1 MASSSAPQ
9 EEDLSSSSSSS
20 WLDRFTNFQDTQRLE
35 RLQHCRKLEGVL
47 ASCQQQQ
54 QQQKTQEDNQENGI
68 ESLSPGMRM
77 MKYFGWRGILLKTED
92 ATVKQHIQHAC
103 AREQHAVWA
112 CRAVSVGCGKELGS
126 LKHCFDDEGA
136 HRVLI
141 SPETAYEEKS
151 SAAGAGSSK
160 LLIPCPAL
168 QREMGD
174 CVIAGAH
181 ALYGRQKAQNQK
193 KKKENVLLQRNPQ

>member
-9 EEDLSSSSSSS
+9 EGLSSSSSSS
-20 WLDRFTNFQDTQRLE
+20 WMERFSNFQDTQRLE
-35 RLQHCRKLEGVL
+35 RLQHCRKLEVVL
-47 ASCQQQQ
+47 ASCQKQQPQQQ
-54 QQQKTQEDNQENGI
+54 QEYQDAI
-68 ESLSPGMRM
+68 EGLSPGMRM

-92 ATVKQHIQHAC
+92 ATLKQHMQHAC

-141 SPETAYEEKS
+141 SPDTAYEEKK
-151 SAAGAGSSK
+151 GAGDGSK
-160 LLIPCPAL
+160 QRQQQLIPCPTL

-181 ALYGRQKAQNQK
+181 ALYGRRSAQNEKQG
-193 KKKENVLLQRNPQ
+193 EQRNPQ